1 MLMLN
6 DVQIK
11 KKKQLKNLEHEYN
24 IQTLRKLEL
33 SQKFGALIYLNFEIY
48 VP

>member
-1 MLMLN
+1 MLN
-6 DVQIK
+6 DVQI

-33 SQKFGALIYLNFEIY
+33 SQKFGALICI
-48 VP
+48 